1 MNELEAYRQLKE
13 KHAKEL
19 AEKKVA
25 AESAAAKHIAEL
37 KEQLKAAIAIYEE
50 VSGKTITGEQVGGT
64 RIRLTETQK
73 QELKGEVSKVI
84 ENAGDD
90 GIKSGDIKAKV
101 INCPSEGAFSSAL
114 KSLLDEETISRSGE
128 RSKAV
133 YFFGKATKPKVKKK
147 A

>member
-13 KHAKEL
+13 RHAKEL

-25 AESAAAKHIAEL
+25 AESAAAKIISDL
-37 KEQLKAAIAIYEE
+37 KDQLKAAIAVYEE
-50 VSGKTITGEQVGGT
+50 VSGKTITGEKVGGT

-73 QELKGEVSKVI
+73 QELKDEVSKVV
-84 ENAGDD
+84 EKAGDG
-90 GIKSGDIKAKV
+90 GIKSGDIKAKLTH
-101 INCPSEGAFSSAL
+101 CPSEGAFASAL

-133 YFFGKATKPKVKKK
+133 YFFGKSTKPKVKKK